1 MPEERS
7 EVTGL
12 TYGEQLMAKLIE
24 CLKCEG
30 VASVNTEMTHHFYNV
45 KYCPFCGE
53 ELELEEEFE
62 INDPF
67 EEEYEANS

>member
-1 MPEERS
+1 
-7 EVTGL
+7 
-12 TYGEQLMAKLIE
+12 MAKLIE